1 MRIVPLDRSAT
12 VRLPFSFSKSRPDI
26 KASDPLVN
34 QEEEAEAE
42 EAEAGEGRQTQ
53 TGRLGNLHYT

>member
-34 QEEEAEAE
+34 QEEKEEAEAE
-42 EAEAGEGRQTQ
+42 EGEGRQTQ